1 MSRSYKKNPWVTDH
15 KAGTTKD
22 TKKFANKTVRHK
34 KNLPSGKA
42 AYRKVFESWNICDY
56 KYMWTWEEAKKK
68 WEESDKDDHIK
79 RRFPDLKSYYRYWL
93 KCTKGK

>member
-15 KAGTTKD
+15 KAGTTKE
-22 TKKFANKTVRHK
+22 TKKFANKTVRHR

-42 AYRKVFESWNICDY
+42 YRKAFESWNICDY
-56 KYMWTWEEAKKK
+56 KYMWTWEEAKKQ
-68 WEESDKDDHIK
+68 WEKGDNVYLK
-79 RRFPDLKSYYRYWL
+79 RRYPTLKSYYRYWL